1 MQLCQIS
8 VVNNK
13 INNINHANVS
23 KLHEYYNK
31 FDGKSLIE
39 IFYIL
44 KDTTLSTAIRNEK
57 ISLFWCIKL
66 IIIISK
72 RMFLK

>member
-8 VVNNK
+8 LVNNK

-31 FDGKSLIE
+31 FDGKSLIQ
-39 IFYIL
+39 IFYVL
-44 KDTTLSTAIRNEK
+44 KDTTLSTAK
-57 ISLFWCIKL
+57 TYGKFSLF
-66 IIIISK
+66 
-72 RMFLK
+72 

>member
-8 VVNNK
+8 VVNNQ

-31 FDGKSLIE
+31 FDGKSLIQ

-44 KDTTLSTAIRNEK
+44 TDTTLSTAIRNENF
-57 ISLFWCIKL
+57 SLF
-66 IIIISK
+66 
-72 RMFLK
+72 

>member
-31 FDGKSLIE
+31 FNGKWWIQ

-44 KDTTLSTAIRNEK
+44 KDTTSSTAIRNEK
-57 ISLFWCIKL
+57 YSLFWCIKL
-66 IIIISK
+66 IIMISK
-72 RMFLK
+72 KMFSK

>member
-1 MQLCQIS
+1 MQLYQIS

-31 FDGKSLIE
+31 FDGKSLIQ

-44 KDTTLSTAIRNEK
+44 KDTTLPTAIRNEK
-57 ISLFWCIKL
+57 FSLFWCIKL

-72 RMFLK
+72 KMFLK

>member
-57 ISLFWCIKL
+57 ISLF
-66 IIIISK
+66 
-72 RMFLK
+72 

>member
-23 KLHEYYNK
+23 KLHAYYNK
-31 FDGKSLIE
+31 LDGKSLIR
-39 IFYIL
+39 IFYVL
-44 KDTTLSTAIRNEK
+44 KYTTLSTEITYEK
-57 ISLFWCIKL
+57 SSLF
-66 IIIISK
+66 
-72 RMFLK
+72 

>member
-1 MQLCQIS
+1 MQLCQIT

-31 FDGKSLIE
+31 FDGKSLIQ
-39 IFYIL
+39 IFYVL
-44 KDTTLSTAIRNEK
+44 KDTTLSTAITYEK
-57 ISLFWCIKL
+57 FSLL
-66 IIIISK
+66 GQNSSSVPA
-72 RMFLK
+72 

>member
-13 INNINHANVS
+13 INSINHAIVS

-31 FDGKSLIE
+31 FDGKSLIQ
-39 IFYIL
+39 IFYVLNDI
-44 KDTTLSTAIRNEK
+44 TLSTAITYEK
-57 ISLFWCIKL
+57 FSLF
-66 IIIISK
+66 
-72 RMFLK
+72 